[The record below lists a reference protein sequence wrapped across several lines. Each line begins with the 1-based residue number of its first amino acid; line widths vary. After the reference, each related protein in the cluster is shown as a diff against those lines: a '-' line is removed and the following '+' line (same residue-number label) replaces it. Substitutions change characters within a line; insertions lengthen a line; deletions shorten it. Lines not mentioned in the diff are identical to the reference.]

1 MNEGIM
7 SSFRNDR
14 YERLNQC
21 RWEQFLSMGIDI
33 NGKTIFEPGAGVGDQ
48 TEWLLEQG
56 VGHVYVND
64 GREENLEIIRERFAE
79 TEEVTILPAADIE
92 AATFAN
98 VPFVDLIFCWGV
110 YYHLREDLDFRVLHQ
125 LGKMGETIVMDY
137 LAGNDNEVSYGYDN
151 PSTSLSQFAFRPRT
165 ETLMQAMK
173 DSFGYAYTPVHQLKW
188 TDPLAAETRL
198 VVVGSHFLLGNPNLI
213 RFNPVLTQTAS

>member
-1 MNEGIM
+1 MNEGIL

-33 NGKTIFEPGAGVGDQ
+33 KGKTIFEPGAGVGDQ
-48 TEWLLEQG
+48 TEWLLKQG

-64 GREENLEIIRERFAE
+64 GREENLEMVQERFGGNDR
-79 TEEVTILPAADIE
+79 VTILPAQDMETAKFSDI
-92 AATFAN
+92 
-98 VPFVDLIFCWGV
+98 PFVDLIFCWGV
-110 YYHLREDLDFRVLHQ
+110 YYHLREDLEFRVLHQ
-125 LGKMGETIVMDY
+125 LSRKGATIVMDY

-151 PSTSLSQFAFRPRT
+151 PSTSLSKYAFRPRT
-165 ETLMQAMK
+165 ETLMEAMTK
-173 DSFGYAYTPVHQLKW
+173 SFGYAYHPVHQLKW
-188 TDPLAAETRL
+188 EDPLAAETRL

-213 RFNPVLTQTAS
+213 RFERVLT